1 MNDENQI
8 PIQEILNVGKSFILP
23 VGSPL
28 QIELDGVTVTLNS
41 LSIGFLPDSYLI
53 IRHPY
58 KENLGPITNKLF
70 KGNKIT
76 VRYLNGGNIFAF
88 QSTIIGTTNDPF
100 RLVFIEYPT
109 TLVRHS
115 LRKDRRVQCYLP
127 AELFDGIKKDDII
140 TSDTAYN
147 GIISDIC
154 ISGCSFDMII
164 IPSIQTVPYIRIN
177 GAIALRIQL
186 PGIEN
191 KIELFGVI
199 KRMKRDS
206 QKMKFGILFHEVDEV
221 MINRITEYIIT
232 VEKFN
237 PVE

>member
-1 MNDENQI
+1 MSDENQI
-8 PIQEILNVGKSFILP
+8 PTQEILNVGKSFILP

-41 LSIGFLPDSYLI
+41 LSIGFLPDSYII

-58 KENLGPITNKLF
+58 KENIGPITNKLF
-70 KGNKIT
+70 KGNIIT

-109 TLVRHS
+109 KIIRHS

-127 AELFDGIKKDDII
+127 AELFDGGKKDENIL
-140 TSDTAYN
+140 SDMAYS

-154 ISGCSFDMII
+154 ISGCSFDMIM
-164 IPSIQTVPYIRIN
+164 IPSIQTMPYIRIN
-177 GAIALRIQL
+177 GAIALHTQL
-186 PGIEN
+186 PGIES

-199 KRMKRDS
+199 RRMKRDS
-206 QKMKFGILFHEVDEV
+206 QKMQIGILFHEVDDII
-221 MINRITEYIIT
+221 INKITEYILA

-237 PVE
+237 TV